1 MIRPRLARYP
11 DAVRLPPVAS
21 AGSIWWSALANVIIV
36 AKVAVVAGVIGWL
49 W

>member
-1 MIRPRLARYP
+1 MRPRQPRYP

-36 AKVAVVAGVIGWL
+36 AKIAVVTGAVVW